1 MKLAPRSGPL
11 ENTAPLSPAPRVVAG
26 ARAHFFLHGFR
37 GVTMDD
43 LAAEL
48 RMSKKTLYTHFP
60 SKTALLDAVIA
71 DKLNQVE
78 ADLRRLTDQ
87 AGLSFPERLQ
97 ALLTCVRGH
106 TEELQPAFLR
116 DIRTEAPEVFT
127 RLQERRCQLVQRYFG
142 RLLGEGRQAGAVRRD
157 ISIELLVE
165 ILVGAVNTV
174 MASALHEELG
184 LTPRSAFT
192 QITSVFLEGALVR
205 PEAAA

>member
-1 MKLAPRSGPL
+1 MQPALRSSLSENSGPF
-11 ENTAPLSPAPRVVAG
+11 SPAARVLAG

-48 RMSKKTLYTHFP
+48 RMSKKTLYAHFP
-60 SKTALLDAVIA
+60 SKTALLDAVTT
-71 DKLNQVE
+71 DKLDQVE

-87 AGLSFPERLQ
+87 TGLSFPERLQ
-97 ALLTCVRGH
+97 ALLACVRGH

-116 DIRTEAPEVFT
+116 DIRAEAPEIFT
-127 RLQERRCQLVQRYFG
+127 RLQERRRQLVQRYFG
-142 RLLGEGRQAGAVRRD
+142 QLLGEGQRAGAVRMD
-157 ISIELLVE
+157 VSVELLVE

-174 MASALHEELG
+174 MASALPEELS
-184 LTPRSAFT
+184 LTPKSAFT

-205 PEAAA
+205 REAKT